1 MAISAVSGNT
11 SGLPARGNVSAAAV
25 VRRNVAW
32 AIVGVSTVCAVIV
45 MVVGLPRFPLYALP
59 WMLVYGASV
68 AVTSVVLIRVP
79 WHPLALWLAIGSL
92 ITARD
97 VLLPVLEI
105 QFASDAPTTSIAL
118 VNLAYQWIS
127 LLPAIGVAHVLGLF
141 PDGEVHRRYER
152 VTLRLT
158 WLILVTPVVLLTCS
172 PTVVTPVT
180 IEGDAPIANPFKIP
194 IMNFDPQLVST
205 LMEVSSLVVL
215 LAGAVLLVLRYRS
228 AGARTRRAMRWLI
241 APLAL
246 LPVAV
251 VVQILLVGKADV
263 IVSLC
268 WAAVIVC
275 FMVAPALG
283 ILQPSGLS
291 VDRVVRRSIVY
302 SLLWTS
308 IALVYVIVAATLGAA
323 AGTLLPVGWAVAIG
337 LIAAVAFQPV
347 RTRLEGLADRW
358 VFGAKTDATQLVV
371 GLGESLAG
379 TFDLDTLLPRMRATL
394 EDGMGLRWVR
404 IRLLSSGGDGEP
416 PTPDR
421 PPALTVPIEVDGE
434 RIGLIECGPKLS
446 GHLTSADTAL
456 LDTFA
461 RQAGM
466 AVRNVRLKEEL
477 EHQAA
482 LLRTSRAR
490 IVHAQDQERR
500 RIERNIHDGVQQDL
514 TSLIGLAGHARQE
527 FEHDPDAV
535 GDDIEAMQEGL
546 RRVLADLRDFAQ
558 GIHPS
563 VLSDRGLLV
572 AIETLA
578 GRHPVPVAI
587 RADSSLRALRL
598 PDELEGAAYFT
609 IAEALANT
617 LKHGR
622 ADRIDVEL
630 HENGARLTVRVCDD
644 GDGFD
649 AAEGRGTGLANLRDR
664 VAAVGGALQIDSSPG
679 AGTTVLAEFPLP
691 GETSRP

>member
-1 MAISAVSGNT
+1 MNLDAQMVTA
-11 SGLPARGNVSAAAV
+11 LLDVSA
-25 VRRNVAW
+25 
-32 AIVGVSTVCAVIV
+32 
-45 MVVGLPRFPLYALP
+45 
-59 WMLVYGASV
+59 
-68 AVTSVVLIRVP
+68 
-79 WHPLALWLAIGSL
+79 LA
-92 ITARD
+92 
-97 VLLPVLEI
+97 
-105 QFASDAPTTSIAL
+105 
-118 VNLAYQWIS
+118 
-127 LLPAIGVAHVLGLF
+127 
-141 PDGEVHRRYER
+141 
-152 VTLRLT
+152 
-158 WLILVTPVVLLTCS
+158 
-172 PTVVTPVT
+172 
-180 IEGDAPIANPFKIP
+180 
-194 IMNFDPQLVST
+194 
-205 LMEVSSLVVL
+205 VL

-228 AGARTRRAMRWLI
+228 ADVRTRRAMRWLL
-241 APLAL
+241 APVAL
-246 LPVAV
+246 LPIPVVA
-251 VVQILLVGKADV
+251 QILLAGDADV
-263 IVSLC
+263 IISLC
-268 WAAVIVC
+268 WAAVIVG

-283 ILQPSGLS
+283 SCSRQGLN

-302 SLLWTS
+302 GLLWTS
-308 IALVYVIVAATLGAA
+308 IALVYVIVAATAGAA

-337 LIAAVAFQPV
+337 LIVAIAFQPV

-379 TFDLDTLLPRMRATL
+379 TYDLDTLLPRMRATL

-404 IRLLSSGGDGEP
+404 IRLLPRAAESEP
-416 PTPDR
+416 PNPDQ
-421 PPALTVPIEVDGE
+421 PPLLTVPIEVDGE

-446 GHLTSADTAL
+446 GHLTSADTAIL
-456 LDTFA
+456 ETFA

-490 IVHAQDQERR
+490 IVHAQEQERR

-514 TSLIGLAGHARQE
+514 TALIGLAGHARQE

-587 RADSSLRALRL
+587 RADASLRALRL

-617 LKHGR
+617 LKHSR
-622 ADRIDVEL
+622 ADRLDVEL
-630 HENGARLTVRVCDD
+630 RENGDRLIVRVSDN

-649 AAEGRGTGLANLRDR
+649 AAAARGTGLTNLRDR
-664 VAAVGGALQIDSSPG
+664 VAAVGGALQIDTSPR
-679 AGTTVLAEFPLP
+679 AGTTVIAEFPLP
-691 GETSRP
+691 DERRRR

>member
-1 MAISAVSGNT
+1 V
-11 SGLPARGNVSAAAV
+11 
-25 VRRNVAW
+25 
-32 AIVGVSTVCAVIV
+32 
-45 MVVGLPRFPLYALP
+45 
-59 WMLVYGASV
+59 
-68 AVTSVVLIRVP
+68 
-79 WHPLALWLAIGSL
+79 GSL

-97 VLLPVLEI
+97 VLLPVLET
-105 QFASDAPTTSIAL
+105 QLASDALAASIAL

-152 VTLRLT
+152 GTLRLT
-158 WLILVTPVVLLTCS
+158 WLILVGPVVLLTCS
-172 PTVVTPVT
+172 PTVVTPLTV
-180 IEGDAPIANPFKIP
+180 EGDAPIPNPFKMRF
-194 IMNFDPQLVST
+194 MNFDVQAVST
-205 LMEVSSLVVL
+205 FLDLSGLAVV

-228 AGARTRRAMRWLI
+228 ADVRTRRAMRWLL
-241 APLAL
+241 APVAL
-246 LPVAV
+246 LPIAV
-251 VVQILLVGKADV
+251 VAQILLTGDAEV
-263 IVSLC
+263 IVSLVG
-268 WAAVIVC
+268 AAVVVC

-283 ILQPSGLS
+283 ILQPSGLN
-291 VDRVVRRSIVY
+291 VDTVVRRSIVY
-302 SLLWTS
+302 GLLWTA
-308 IALVYVIVAATLGAA
+308 IALVYVVVAATVGAA

-337 LIAAVAFQPV
+337 LVVAIAFQPV

-379 TFDLDTLLPRMRATL
+379 TYDLDTLLPRMRATL
-394 EDGMGLRWVR
+394 EDGIGLRWVR
-404 IRLLSSGGDGEP
+404 IRLLSSGGDHELSD
-416 PTPDR
+416 PDR
-421 PPALTVPIEVDGE
+421 QPVLTVPIEVDGE

-446 GHLTSADTAL
+446 GRLTSADTSIL
-456 LDTFA
+456 ETFA

-477 EHQAA
+477 EQQAA
-482 LLRTSRAR
+482 LLRTSRTR
-490 IVHAQDQERR
+490 IVHTQEQERR

-514 TSLIGLAGHARQE
+514 TSLIGLAGHARRE

-535 GDDIEAMQEGL
+535 GDDLEAMQTGL
-546 RRVLADLRDFAQ
+546 RRVLADLREFAQ

-578 GRHPVPVAI
+578 GRHPLPVTI
-587 RADSSLRALRL
+587 RADASLRSLRL

-609 IAEALANT
+609 IAEAFANT
-617 LKHGR
+617 LKHGHAAR
-622 ADRIDVEL
+622 LDVEL
-630 HENGARLTVRVCDD
+630 SENSDRLTVRVSDD

-649 AAEGRGTGLANLRDR
+649 AAGVGGTGLANLRDR
-664 VAAVGGALQIDSSPG
+664 VAAVGGALRIDTSPG

-691 GETSRP
+691 GERPRS

>member
-1 MAISAVSGNT
+1 M
-11 SGLPARGNVSAAAV
+11 
-25 VRRNVAW
+25 VA
-32 AIVGVSTVCAVIV
+32 
-45 MVVGLPRFPLYALP
+45 GLPRYPLYLLP
-59 WMLVYGASV
+59 WMLVYAASV
-68 AVTSVVLIRVP
+68 AVTAVILIRVP
-79 WHPLALWLAIGSL
+79 WHPLGLWLAVGSL

-97 VLLPVLEI
+97 VLLPVLEM
-105 QFASDAPTTSIAL
+105 QLASGAPATSIAL
-118 VNLAYQWIS
+118 VNLVLQWMS
-127 LLPAIGVAHVLGLF
+127 LLPVIGIAHVLGLF

-158 WLILVTPVVLLTCS
+158 WLILVIPVVLLICS
-172 PTVVTPVT
+172 PTVVTPLT

-194 IMNFDPQLVST
+194 FVNLDPQLVSA
-205 LMEVSSLVVL
+205 LMDVSSLAVL

-228 AGARTRRAMRWLI
+228 ADVRTRRAMRWLL
-241 APLAL
+241 APVAL
-246 LPVAV
+246 LPIAV
-251 VVQILLVGKADV
+251 VAQILLTGDAAV
-263 IVSLC
+263 IVSLI

-283 ILQPSGLS
+283 ILQPSGLN

-302 SLLWTS
+302 GLLWTS
-308 IALVYVIVAATLGAA
+308 IALVYVIVAATVGAA

-337 LIAAVAFQPV
+337 LIVAIAFQPV

-379 TFDLDTLLPRMRATL
+379 TYDLDTLLPRMRATL

-404 IRLLSSGGDGEP
+404 IRLLPGGGEGEP
-416 PTPDR
+416 PNPDQQ
-421 PPALTVPIEVDGE
+421 PVLTVPIEVDGE

-446 GHLTSADTAL
+446 GHLTSADTAIL
-456 LDTFA
+456 ETFA

-477 EHQAA
+477 EQQAA

-490 IVHAQDQERR
+490 IVHAQEQERR

-587 RADSSLRALRL
+587 RADASLRALRL

-622 ADRIDVEL
+622 ADRLDVEL
-630 HENGARLTVRVCDD
+630 RENGDHLIVRVSDD

-649 AAEGRGTGLANLRDR
+649 AAAARGTGLANLRDR
-664 VAAVGGALQIDSSPG
+664 VAAVGGALQIDTSPG
-679 AGTTVLAEFPLP
+679 AGTTVIAEFPLP
-691 GETSRP
+691 GERRRR